1 MCVHV
6 LEREPE
12 KENRKAKTEK
22 REREKR
28 RGKEKMTPRT
38 ERKHLG
44 PLPEMNVHNFP
55 HILDRT

>member
-44 PLPEMNVHNFP
+44 PL
-55 HILDRT
+55 LK